1 MQLTVSNQSIKPL
14 YYILD
19 NTTYVSIN
27 FNVTGCDD
35 GGQYECSV
43 MAWPSNDTGTHMEL
57 LEVDNCEY
65 HRHIQLLL
73 HTTN

>member
-35 GGQYECSV
+35 GGQYKCYV
-43 MAWPSNDTGTHMEL
+43 LALPSSDEGSQQVL
-57 LEVDNCEY
+57 VEVDNCEY
-65 HRHIQLLL
+65 HIQIQLYW
-73 HTTN
+73 